1 MKTVRVAAGLFVMGT
16 LCAPT
21 GASAQ
26 DDKFAQC
33 PDPAAAKR
41 YVQQCLGQNPYN
53 TREVCEERALE
64 ELCSGKK

>member
-1 MKTVRVAAGLFVMGT
+1 MQTVRIAAGLSVIGM
-16 LCAPT
+16 LYASA
-21 GASAQ
+21 GAVAQ

-33 PDPAAAKR
+33 PDPDAAKR

-53 TREVCEERALE
+53 TREVCEQRALE